1 MCICAE
7 KSEIVPLWSK
17 ALHNAQRN
25 SGSWICDNTSVSEH
39 TVPNLHFLSINLTC
53 FVQFFVYIF
62 GMKIHFFETFEDDII
77 NNTCQIQICL
87 KVMFCQNWI
96 FGQKLTFSTV
106 WWISTTFIHRSIKNY
121 WKSMSLSD
129 AFAHVMYC
137 SWYFRLL
144 IHNLSLGSVRNRG
157 RQPYHS
163 RKSEQFF

>member
-39 TVPNLHFLSINLTC
+39 TVPNLHFLSKNSTC
-53 FVQFFVYIF
+53 
-62 GMKIHFFETFEDDII
+62 FFETFEDDLI
-77 NNTCQIQICL
+77 NNTCQICL

-163 RKSEQFF
+163 RKNEQFF